1 MALPLSPS
9 KSSPRR
15 RVQRPPKLP
24 LYCASAA
31 LLITLLCFWGGPV
44 GAPGRNIVG
53 FCVGSVLGFVLMGWF
68 SVVDNRRRLP
78 RIYQDWRIRSRP
90 LVRSMCLASWVLGL
104 AHCYFWALDLTRML

>member
-1 MALPLSPS
+1 MSPS

-31 LLITLLCFWGGPV
+31 LLITLLCLWGGPV

>member
-1 MALPLSPS
+1 MSPS

-31 LLITLLCFWGGPV
+31 LLITLLCLWGGPV

-53 FCVGSVLGFVLMGWF
+53 FCVGS
-68 SVVDNRRRLP
+68 RLP